1 MELSKQGPVP
11 SRIFVASLSYVIQ
24 SLAHF
29 QSKYQMRSR
38 QRCQL
43 FHKRA
48 LLANG
53 LFFLPWCT
61 SCTFDHDCPHHL
73 FPGCKIRLFLLF
85 QYPSLSFFFG
95 MHSGQEED
103 PLVFLCSNG
112 QQSEIVC
119 MVKCVLNC
127 SFTAFAKKLGGMH
140 ALFFFI
146 VPAKVSFRDFSSMA
160 RGIDV

>member
-1 MELSKQGPVP
+1 
-11 SRIFVASLSYVIQ
+11 
-24 SLAHF
+24 
-29 QSKYQMRSR
+29 MRSR
-38 QRCQL
+38 QSCQS
-43 FHKRA
+43 FHKRDS
-48 LLANG
+48 LAKG

-73 FPGCKIRLFLLF
+73 FLVVKHIH
-85 QYPSLSFFFG
+85 FFFSIILVCLFFR

-103 PLVFLCSNG
+103 PLVFLWSNG

-127 SFTAFAKKLGGMH
+127 SVICFRQEAGWNARFV
-140 ALFFFI
+140 FFI
-146 VPAKVSFRDFSSMA
+146 VPTKVSFRDFSSMA